1 MFKWSRVARMNGATE
16 NGFIRPTRVP
26 YKVLYALLFTVVVV
40 LTALLLPS
48 DFRRRPMGD
57 PNLLIIEE
65 EFALYSYNRTYP
77 LTPPTRKQGL
87 QGCIVEPLEFGFG
100 GWDVYFIDSRS
111 IYIHNCIDIN
121 PPILSMA
128 IVAEERATKQF
139 VSGCRLLLD

>member
-26 YKVLYALLFTVVVV
+26 YKVLYALLFTTVVV

-77 LTPPTRKQGL
+77 LTPPTRKKSL
-87 QGCIVEPLEFGFG
+87 AFIG
-100 GWDVYFIDSRS
+100 GSNLSICHSIDNIHCHIIYGRS
-111 IYIHNCIDIN
+111 
-121 PPILSMA
+121 
-128 IVAEERATKQF
+128 
-139 VSGCRLLLD
+139 G